1 MPVGSD
7 GGKNGLFFEM
17 KAGAEIIHDA
27 IIIGAVG

>member
-27 IIIGAVG
+27 SVGT